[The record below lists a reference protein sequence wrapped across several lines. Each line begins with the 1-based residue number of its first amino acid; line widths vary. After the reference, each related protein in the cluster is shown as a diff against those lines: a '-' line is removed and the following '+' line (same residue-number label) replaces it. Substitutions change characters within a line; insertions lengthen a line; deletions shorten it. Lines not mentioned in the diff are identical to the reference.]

1 MAQQPRQESL
11 KPVVGTYT
19 VPKDRRAKISA
30 SAAFDVAWERALVK
44 AADAWGPTAQVRVDV
59 SYRAR
64 IDVWNPG
71 GIGMCSV
78 VLTPR
83 GD

>member
-1 MAQQPRQESL
+1 MAQEPKQQSR
-11 KPVVGTYT
+11 KPVTGTYT
-19 VPKDRRAKISA
+19 VPKNRREKISA
-30 SAAFDVAWERALVK
+30 SDAFDAAWERALDSAQK
-44 AADAWGPTAQVRVDV
+44 QWGPTAQVRVDV
-59 SYRAR
+59 SFRAR